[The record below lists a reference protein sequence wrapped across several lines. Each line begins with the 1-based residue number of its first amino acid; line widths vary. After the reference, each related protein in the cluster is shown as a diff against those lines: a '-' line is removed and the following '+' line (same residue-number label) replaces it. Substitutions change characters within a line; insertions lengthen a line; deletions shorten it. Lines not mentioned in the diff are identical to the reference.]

1 MATNKEIE
9 DQFSSAVKS
18 ALDESGAVPQ
28 RFEDLARPPQVER
41 PRRVRAWAIG
51 LLVVASAATAAV
63 VVVAVMQAW
72 RVRETPLN
80 VEMAAKAPPG
90 GITGLPNPSAQ
101 APAAESANAPPAA
114 PLQSAAIESA
124 PSASSPAATPAA
136 ISASTALKPGSVAE
150 IPSRESLAVTPAPVR
165 RARISRRARARHPA
179 AAIASAR
186 GLKPTLPEQSARTQP
201 APAAQ
206 RPAAAAVPLPPPASG
221 AAAARTVLV
230 SSPDHTVYWALE
242 AWGTIFRWTDADN
255 WQHQGTDVRSDLLAG
270 EAPSNTVCWAVGRHG
285 TILLTTDGKRWRQIK
300 SPTNADIIGV
310 SALSADV
317 ADIIVSDGS
326 RLSTIDR
333 GGYWMPTI

>member
-1 MATNKEIE
+1 LATNKEIE

-41 PRRVRAWAIG
+41 PRRVRAWASS

-72 RVRETPLN
+72 RVRETPLK

-101 APAAESANAPPAA
+101 APAAESANAPAAA

-124 PSASSPAATPAA
+124 PSSSPAATPAA
-136 ISASTALKPGSVAE
+136 ISASTALTPGSVAE

-206 RPAAAAVPLPPPASG
+206 RPAAAVVPPSPPAGS
-221 AAAARTVLV
+221 AAARTVLV

-255 WQHQGTDVRSDLLAG
+255 WQHQGTGVRSDLLAG